1 MAFKKTNKKIK
12 QGAIIMASKKYPPG
26 QKPAKPTMAQ
36 AFNAAQ
42 GAAVNRPSTNKAP
55 VKPNFFGSAAESRAA
70 TAAPVKAVVKF
81 FKEGGVSGQSK
92 PAVKPI
98 PPKEK
103 ADIVAQGKAA
113 DKKAT
118 AARMATDA
126 KYDKVGAKKAAASSS
141 TSSTSTTST
150 TSTSKAAK
158 PYVKLKQAPREAA
171 RRAYVQKQLDRLGIK
186 PTPAGKPRSAKEKA
200 ARAKARATWD
210 KKNPFVPKKSTPMP
224 DSPKQSGWTGP
235 GPGPMKN
242 KPE

>member
-1 MAFKKTNKKIK
+1 
-12 QGAIIMASKKYPPG
+12 MASKKYPPG
-26 QKPAKPTMAQ
+26 QKPAAKPAAMPAKPTMAQ

-42 GAAVNRPSTNKAP
+42 GPAVNRPT
-55 VKPNFFGSAAESRAA
+55 KPTPGSAAANRAA
-70 TAAPVKAVVKF
+70 VGNIGKSVVNF
-81 FKEGGVSGQSK
+81 FAKGGI
-92 PAVKPI
+92 PAVGKPEGFNKPSSSKPI

-103 ADIVAQGKAA
+103 ADMVAQAKAA
-113 DKKAT
+113 DKKANT
-118 AARMATDA
+118 ARMATDA
-126 KYDKVGAKKAAASSS
+126 KYENVGAKKAAASSS
-141 TSSTSTTST
+141 TST

-210 KKNPFVPKKSTPMP
+210 KKNKFVPKKSTPMP

-235 GPGPMKN
+235 GPGPMGN
-242 KPE
+242 KPEA